1 MDNVISNNEPGLIIE
16 DKKNSSDERDRRA
29 KKYSR
34 THQILSLTGSI
45 IFFAVLI
52 ILIFTGLSKEI
63 ENIAFNYTS
72 NNYLALL
79 IFLGIIGV
87 GQGLINFPLDFYSGY
102 ILEHKYDLSNQT
114 IAGYFKEKLKGFV
127 LGIVIGIPLMLAFY
141 YILSNSGEM
150 WWLVLGIVM
159 FVFSILLGRI
169 APTVIMPLFYKFVP
183 VENEDI
189 KNRLLELCK
198 KTGVKVQG
206 IFTFDMS
213 KNTKKANAA
222 FTGMGKSRR
231 IILGDTLMNNFSVS
245 EIETVFAHEVGHYTK
260 RHIFKMMTVSTL
272 VTFLGLFIT
281 AKLYEASLG
290 YFGFTAVNEIA
301 ALPLLFLYLS
311 LYGLVTTPI
320 SNIQSRMYEW
330 EADTFALETTK
341 DRGSFISAMEKLAE
355 QNLADKTPNKVIEFL
370 FHSHPS
376 LEKRIQFARD
386 FQF

>member
-1 MDNVISNNEPGLIIE
+1 METEIIDDNKIT
-16 DKKNSSDERDRRA
+16 SDERDRRA

-45 IFFAVLI
+45 IFFAILI

-114 IAGYFKEKLKGFV
+114 ITGYFKEKLKGFV
-127 LGIVIGIPLMLAFY
+127 LGLVIGIPLMFAFY

-159 FVFSILLGRI
+159 FTFSILLGRI

-260 RHIFKMMTVSTL
+260 RHILKMMTVSTL

-341 DRGSFISAMEKLAE
+341 DKVSFVSAMEKLAE
-355 QNLADKTPNKVIEFL
+355 QNLADKTPNKIIEFL

-376 LEKRIQFARD
+376 LEKRIQFGRD
-386 FQF
+386 FRF

>member
-1 MDNVISNNEPGLIIE
+1 METKFIDGNKIT
-16 DKKNSSDERDRRA
+16 SDERDLRA

-114 IAGYFKEKLKGFV
+114 ITGYFKEKLKGFV
-127 LGIVIGIPLMLAFY
+127 LGLFIGIPLMFAFY

-159 FVFSILLGRI
+159 FTFSILLGRI

-260 RHIFKMMTVSTL
+260 RHILKMMTVSTL

-290 YFGFTAVNEIA
+290 YFGFTSINEIA

-341 DRGSFISAMEKLAE
+341 DKVSFVSAMEKLAE

-376 LEKRIQFARD
+376 LEKRIQFGRD
-386 FQF
+386 FRF

>member
-79 IFLGIIGV
+79 IFLGIIGA

-260 RHIFKMMTVSTL
+260 RHILKMMTVSTL

-290 YFGFTAVNEIA
+290 YFGFSAVNEIA